1 MLIMKKVL
9 LMLLPLLTLLAS
21 CEQEENPN
29 DPNNPNNPSTG
40 CTNPVTVTV
49 DSDMDF
55 TQPVTFKAC
64 TVYYFTEGVTISS
77 TLTIE
82 AGAILKFKDIY
93 TWSGLSLTNNATGRV
108 IAQGTADK
116 PIIFTSE
123 RDDAHGG
130 DTNGDGNATVPAQ
143 GDWNGIYITGTGSVF
158 EHCKFLYGGQNG
170 SSMVELFGVD
180 PKFNYCTFAYSGG
193 SADVSGKGVFHFGS
207 NTSGARVTNSWFY
220 GNVKPL
226 TISCNTS
233 IDASNVFHNPAD
245 PSEKNVYNGIFVMQS
260 SNQVDISW
268 LENEVPFVYMGTS
281 ANQGIGTNFDAW
293 TFTVGPGVIIK
304 FVSIGTGAPGIWVRS
319 DNSEIVGKD
328 AAGVFFTSYA
338 DDAHGGDTNA
348 DGNAT
353 SPAQGDWDGV
363 YDPAAQVNPP
373 DYYYSWSNILYADN

>member
-1 MLIMKKVL
+1 MKKMLLLSLCSIVL
-9 LMLLPLLTLLAS
+9 LFACTQP
-21 CEQEENPN
+21 EDDDPGNPS
-29 DPNNPNNPSTG
+29 PNNT
-40 CTNPVTVTV
+40 CTNPVVVTV
-49 DSDMDF
+49 GSDFDF
-55 TQPVTFKAC
+55 SQPVTFKAC
-64 TVYYFTEGVTISS
+64 TVYYFTAGVDIKS

-93 TWSGLSLTNNATGRV
+93 TWSGLMLTNNATGRV
-108 IAQGTADK
+108 IAKGTADK

-130 DTNGDGNATVPAQ
+130 DTNGDGNATVPEQ

-158 EHCKFLYGGQNG
+158 EYCKFLYGGQNG
-170 SSMVELFGVD
+170 YSMVELFGVD

-193 SADVSGKGVFHFGS
+193 SASLTGKGVFHFGS

-220 GNVKPL
+220 GNVKPI
-226 TISCNTS
+226 TMNSNTS
-233 IDASNVFHNPAD
+233 MDASNVFHNPSK
-245 PSEKNVYNGIFVMQS
+245 PSEKNVYNGIFVEQS
-260 SNQVDISW
+260 SNQVNISW

-281 ANQGIGTNFDAW
+281 SNQGLGTNFDAW
-293 TFTVGPGVIIK
+293 TFTLGPGVIIK
-304 FVSIGTGAPGIWVRS
+304 FASIGTGAPGIWVRS

-328 AAGVFFTSYA
+328 AGGVFFTSYA

-373 DYYYSWSNILYADN
+373 DYYYSWGNILYAAN